1 MDKMIE
7 LINEL
12 NKASELYY
20 NGQESFLTDSEFD
33 RKLDKLIELQQ
44 KQHLVYANSPTVNVG
59 SRVLSQLNKTPI
71 NDKPMLSLGKVHSA
85 KEIVNFSNGYD
96 IIASIKCDG
105 LSVRL
110 IYENGKLLSA
120 NTRGNGY
127 EGADITEHIHHFLNV
142 PLVIS
147 KKERYIIDGEA
158 IIYDTDFSIINKDR
172 QFKNN
177 RNTASGALA
186 LLDMDTVASR
196 RLSFIAWDVIKGGI
210 SDKEFHYNM
219 EEAEELGFTIVP
231 MFAID
236 CTKVEEDGINEI
248 NQSLLEIAE
257 LKGIPC
263 DGVVWRINSILAGD
277 ERGRTEHH
285 FLNAIAWKPKDEDYE
300 TKLLKIELS
309 IGRTGVITPIAVFE
323 PIDIDGST
331 VERASLHNISVL
343 EDTLGQYPELYQ
355 KIWVAKANQII
366 PQITRAEKNDDP
378 HDHCIF
384 FKDNVFCPVC
394 GERLSSATSV
404 SGVESL
410 VCPNDKCDGKIIN
423 KIEHYCGKKGLDI
436 KGISK
441 ATIGKLIDW
450 GFVNELKDIYHL
462 EQYRSEWE
470 SKPGFGK
477 VSVGKILDAVSTT
490 GRFTQLDAFVSAI
503 GIPLVGRTIAKEII
517 KYYDTWEDFR
527 AAVGSDWTVFD
538 GFGPE
543 ISNAI
548 NNFDYTE
555 ADEIAGWLEFKQLEV
570 QKEGEE
576 AAAIKDKTF
585 VITGKLNSFKNRDEL
600 KAEIESLGGKVTGS
614 VSSKTDYL
622 ICNDKESATGKTL
635 KAKSLGVKIISEE
648 DYKNLKK

>member
-1 MDKMIE
+1 MMEEIIK

-20 NGQESFLTDSEFD
+20 NGKDSFLTDAEFD
-33 RKLDKLIELQQ
+33 KKLDELASLENKHHLI
-44 KQHLVYANSPTVNVG
+44 YSNSPTINVG
-59 SRVLSQLNKTPI
+59 SRVLSQLDKTPI
-71 NDKPMLSLGKVHSA
+71 YDKPMLSLGKVHSA
-85 KEIVNFSNGYD
+85 KEIVDFSDGYD
-96 IIASIKCDG
+96 IIASVKCDG

-110 IYENGKLLSA
+110 IYENGNLLSA

-142 PLVIS
+142 PLVIN

-158 IIYDTDFSIINKDR
+158 IIYDTDFSIINKDK

-186 LLDMDTVASR
+186 LLDMDTVTSR

-219 EEAEELGFTIVP
+219 EEAEDLGFTITP

-236 CTKVEEDGINEI
+236 CTKVEEDEINEI

-263 DGVVWRINSILAGD
+263 DGVVWRINSIPAGD
-277 ERGRTEHH
+277 KRGRTEHH

-331 VERASLHNISVL
+331 VERASLHNISIL
-343 EDTLGQYPELYQ
+343 EETLGQYPELYQ

-366 PQITRAEKNDDP
+366 PQITRAEKNNDP

-394 GERLSSATSV
+394 GERLLSSISA

-450 GFVNELKDIYHL
+450 GWINGLADIFRLDEHKT
-462 EQYRSEWE
+462 EWI
-470 SKPGFGK
+470 SKAGFGEA
-477 VSVGKILDAVSTT
+477 SVGKILSAIASSRSSTPLES
-490 GRFTQLDAFVSAI
+490 FISAI
-503 GIPLVGRTIAKEII
+503 GIPLVGRAISKEIV
-517 KYYDTWEDFR
+517 KYYKTWEDFR
-527 AAVGSDWTVFD
+527 AAVGGDWTRFD
-538 GFGPE
+538 GFGEE
-543 ISNAI
+543 INQMI
-548 NNFDYTE
+548 NTFDYTE
-555 ADEIAGWLEFKQLEV
+555 ADQIAEMINFKEV
-570 QKEGEE
+570 ADQAPSADNKIFGQ
-576 AAAIKDKTF
+576 TF
-585 VITGKLNSFKNRDEL
+585 VITGRLNSYNRNAL
-600 KAEIESLGGKVTGS
+600 KEKIESMGGKVTGS
-614 VSSKTDYL
+614 VS
-622 ICNDKESATGKTL
+622 GKTNYLVNNDLNSTSTKNL
-635 KAKSLGVKIISEE
+635 KAKELGIPIISEAE
-648 DYKNLKK
+648 LEQFF